1 MKKSLLALAAMGAFA
16 GAAQAQSSVTVYGI
30 LDVGYNNMKTDLTNS
45 SGVTTSSA
53 ITSTG
58 KTNNYTTSRLGFRG
72 TEDLG
77 KGLRA
82 GFNIELGMFQND
94 AANANGAAAGGN
106 AASPTLTSVT
116 SNYGNAASPFVLRL
130 SNVSLGGGFGT
141 ITLGRQ
147 TTAVENAWG
156 AGDVGGANNFIGRA
170 YTVGLSQPAAATGA
184 LVGSDRSIGK
194 QNNDRSDRLVT
205 YTTPNMSG
213 FTATVQYGD
222 GQNEAY
228 TGTTNTNNNKQT
240 EIGAALSYTA
250 GPAQVTLGYLSAKST
265 LNSANVENGQPI
277 QLVLGANYDF
287 KVAKAFVSVS
297 QGSNK
302 TQADVKKDA
311 RNIYE
316 LGVSVP
322 VGALVLNASV
332 LTGNYTPVEGAAE
345 GKLSGM
351 QVGALYNL
359 SKRTMAYGVYGQD
372 KLSDV
377 TEASKNKGFSRS
389 NFGVGVRH
397 TF

>member
-30 LDVGYNNMKTDLTNS
+30 LDVGYNSFKTDTTNS
-45 SGVTTSSA
+45 SGITTAKS

-94 AANANGAAAGGN
+94 AANANGTASGGN
-106 AASPTLTSVT
+106 TAPAANTVT
-116 SNYGNAASPFVLRL
+116 SNYGNTVSPFVLRL
-130 SNVSLGGGFGT
+130 ANVSVGGGFGT

-147 TTAVENAWG
+147 TTAVESAWG

-170 YTVGLSQPAAATGA
+170 YTVGLGQPAATSLA
-184 LVGSDRSIGK
+184 LVGSDRTIGK

-205 YTTPNMSG
+205 YTTPTMSG
-213 FTATVQYGD
+213 FAATVQYGD
-222 GQNEAY
+222 GYNEAY
-228 TGTTNTNNNKQT
+228 TGSTNTNNNKAT
-240 EIGAALSYTA
+240 EFGAALSYTA
-250 GPAQVTLGYLSAKST
+250 GPAQVTLGYLSAKLT
-265 LNSANVENGQPI
+265 KDGANAESGQPI
-277 QLVLGANYDF
+277 QMVLGANYDF

-302 TQADVKKDA
+302 TQADVKKDT

-332 LTGNYTPVEGAAE
+332 LTGNYTPLEGAAE

-351 QVGALYNL
+351 QLGVNYNL

-377 TEASKNKGFSRS
+377 TEANMNQGFSRS
-389 NFGVGVRH
+389 NFGIGVRH